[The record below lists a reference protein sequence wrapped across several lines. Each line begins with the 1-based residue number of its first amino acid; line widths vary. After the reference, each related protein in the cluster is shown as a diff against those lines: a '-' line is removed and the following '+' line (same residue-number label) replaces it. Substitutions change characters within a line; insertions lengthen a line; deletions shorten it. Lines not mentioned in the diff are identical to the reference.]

1 MHLKLQN
8 SSKLKQ
14 KAQQFFPQ
22 QISETYTPSS
32 NKKYSMF
39 HTQTING
46 TPAKKSQT
54 TSKPNSIYTTINQS
68 SPIKKVQSIK
78 QASSLNSNIQR
89 INQSVKVSRQQSI
102 SKGLD
107 GRFLSSGNCEDID
120 LLGPIIRYQSN
131 EKIGSL
137 FGSMHLDDK
146 QSSQNESRNYEKK
159 GFDPIKSSFRDSI
172 ISRNQSRG
180 GDSRLSS
187 SIISN
192 EGKTISQQMK
202 SNQSFMKTTIGV
214 TKPTYTI
221 NTVESQ
227 KSLDLQAHLELYA
240 NSAKKLHDQMSAKSN
255 RLSLRQE
262 TVKKPT
268 INTEKNQKT
277 AYKTSIKPK
286 VTIVEKPNMK
296 KQTNKVINE
305 SLNSQSPQRI
315 ATLRGD
321 SRGRNEVKQFDSF
334 VKPLSKVEEA
344 SQAIQNSKRSGQIN
358 SSMSRTQKLHDFE
371 VTNKKPSTRQNSLQS
386 SRCNSILKTGRKV
399 QDSPKPAIKREQ
411 EILKVLEQKIARNEE
426 SRQDS
431 LARKPLVIPRQNN
444 TFEKMNAR
452 HSIQPKQ
459 PKSSPLMFKTDPRVQ
474 AEFINSSHL
483 QDTNVS
489 LHAPNNL
496 TLSNYDSKLNSGQS
510 SRQGII
516 CLDSRRS
523 SQQTNSKKQLQI
535 MVQDQNIINSSQI
548 QKVKASI
555 TKPKQLNLYDTR
567 MNKETLSNQMQILSA
582 DYQDSVVL
590 TYPQVE
596 IVNDFKITC
605 QNSLVPSFKT
615 SSLISDGSP
624 IIQRLSNIPIPE
636 TQEHKLHIL
645 KSTVNKK
652 FIQKPPVKKIHQKKR
667 SSVDIQTEQD
677 EQDKIQ
683 VVETQIRM
691 NTQEDMQ
698 LEKQESLLT
707 FYKMMQNSSLDEQS
721 MLKIISKSNQSSQ
734 LFSNLPVYMQLPHN
748 LDLVDAINQF
758 QKYSN
763 NVILFNDPKKLP
775 LKKSKFSQLNKS
787 RVSDTESQNIEKF
800 QNWLSNH
807 LFQQPTHQELEYVKQ
822 KLQNQQDSRDKT
834 RLHHGKQ

>member
-1 MHLKLQN
+1 
-8 SSKLKQ
+8 
-14 KAQQFFPQ
+14 
-22 QISETYTPSS
+22 
-32 NKKYSMF
+32 
-39 HTQTING
+39 
-46 TPAKKSQT
+46 
-54 TSKPNSIYTTINQS
+54 
-68 SPIKKVQSIK
+68 
-78 QASSLNSNIQR
+78 
-89 INQSVKVSRQQSI
+89 
-102 SKGLD
+102 
-107 GRFLSSGNCEDID
+107 
-120 LLGPIIRYQSN
+120 
-131 EKIGSL
+131 
-137 FGSMHLDDK
+137 
-146 QSSQNESRNYEKK
+146 
-159 GFDPIKSSFRDSI
+159 
-172 ISRNQSRG
+172 
-180 GDSRLSS
+180 
-187 SIISN
+187 
-192 EGKTISQQMK
+192 MK

-214 TKPTYTI
+214 TKPTCTI
-221 NTVESQ
+221 NSVESQ

-255 RLSLRQE
+255 RLSVRQE
-262 TVKKPT
+262 PLKKPT
-268 INTEKNQKT
+268 IIIEKNQKA
-277 AYKTSIKPK
+277 AYKTSIKPR
-286 VTIVEKPNMK
+286 VTYVEKSNMQK
-296 KQTNKVINE
+296 STNKVINE

-315 ATLRGD
+315 AVRYSNISQQTPLRNSQNKNQKADLSQRLTMEDRVGTQRIQMRILLQIIITRRLKNRPNLVHAKIVKNPQQYLGHQQLRLTLRGD
-321 SRGRNEVKQFDSF
+321 SRGRNEVKQFNSF
-334 VKPLSKVEEA
+334 IRPLSKVEED
-344 SQAIQNSKRSGQIN
+344 SQAIKNSQRNGQIN

-411 EILKVLEQKIARNEE
+411 ERLKGLQQKIAKNQED
-426 SRQDS
+426 RQDS

-496 TLSNYDSKLNSGQS
+496 TFSNYDSKLNSGQS

-535 MVQDQNIINSSQI
+535 MIQDQNIINSSQV

-567 MNKETLSNQMQILSA
+567 MSKETQPNQMQILSA

-596 IVNDFKITC
+596 IVNDFKIIC

-615 SSLISDGSP
+615 SSVLSDGSP

-636 TQEHKLHIL
+636 SQEHKLDIL
-645 KSTVNKK
+645 KNIANKK
-652 FIQKPPVKKIHQKKR
+652 FFQKPPVKRIHQKKR

-807 LFQQPTHQELEYVKQ
+807 LRTSVFSNLLIK
-822 KLQNQQDSRDKT
+822 NWNM
-834 RLHHGKQ
+834 